1 MEKIVVCLKPV
12 PDPKQWDEVSMDPQT
27 QTLIREGIPSVINP
41 LDKHAIEAALSIRDV
56 HGGEVVLLSM
66 APPSASST
74 LREGLAMGAD
84 RAVLLSDLAFAGSDT
99 LATAHVLAAGCR
111 WLGDLDLIICGNMSI
126 DGSTA
131 QVGSQ
136 LAELL
141 DLPNVM
147 HVIDLDLHDDGAMVI
162 TRKIEHGFARLAGA
176 LPLVLSVRK
185 ELNKPRY
192 TSFTGI
198 LAAESKEIK
207 ILSNEDLKISPA
219 VIGIDGSPTQMAGIE
234 LRRFE
239 RARERLDGSVEEI
252 VESLAERIYQYGII

>member
-1 MEKIVVCLKPV
+1 M
-12 PDPKQWDEVSMDPQT
+12 DPKT

-41 LDKHAIEAALSIRDV
+41 LDKHAIEAALSIQDV

-66 APPSASST
+66 APPSAAST

-84 RAVLLSDLAFAGSDT
+84 RAVLLSDRMFAGSDT

-111 WLGDLDLIICGNMSI
+111 WLGDNDLILCGNMSI

-141 DLPNVM
+141 DLPNIM
-147 HVIDLDLHDDGAMVI
+147 HVIDLDLREDGSMVV
-162 TRKIEHGFARLAGA
+162 TRKIEHGFARLKGA
-176 LPLVLSVRK
+176 LPLVISVRK

-198 LAAESKEIK
+198 LAAESKEIR
-207 ILSNEDLKISPA
+207 ILSNEDLKISPE
-219 VIGIDGSPTQMAGIE
+219 VIGIDGSPTKMAGIE

-239 RARERLDGSVEEI
+239 RAREKLDGSVDEI
-252 VESLAERIYQYGII
+252 VESLAGRIYQYGII

>member
-1 MEKIVVCLKPV
+1 MERIIVCLKPV
-12 PDPKQWDEVSMDPQT
+12 PDPKQWDKVSMDPKT

-41 LDKHAIEAALSIRDV
+41 LDKNAIEAALSIQDV

-66 APPSASST
+66 APPSATST

-84 RAVLLSDLAFAGSDT
+84 RAVLLSDRMFAGSDT

-111 WLGDLDLIICGNMSI
+111 WIGNIDLIVCGNMSI

-131 QVGSQ
+131 QVSSQ

-147 HVIDLDLHDDGAMVI
+147 HVIDLDLQEDGSMVI
-162 TRKIEHGFARLAGA
+162 TRKIEHGLARLAGA

-198 LAAESKEIK
+198 LAAESKEIEV
-207 ILSNEDLKISPA
+207 LSNEELKISSEL
-219 VIGIDGSPTQMAGIE
+219 IGIDGSPTKMAGIE

-239 RARERLDGSVEEI
+239 RRKERLDGSVDEI

>member
-1 MEKIVVCLKPV
+1 MERIIVCLKPV

-27 QTLIREGIPSVINP
+27 QTLIREGIAIVINP

-66 APPSASST
+66 APPSAAST

-84 RAVLLSDLAFAGSDT
+84 RAVLLSDRMFAGSDT

-111 WLGDLDLIICGNMSI
+111 WLGDSDLIICGNMSI

-131 QVGSQ
+131 QVCSQ

-141 DLPNVM
+141 DLPNIM
-147 HVIDLDLHDDGAMVI
+147 HVIDLDLGEDGSMVV
-162 TRKIEHGFARLAGA
+162 TRKIEHGFARLRGA
-176 LPLVLSVRK
+176 MPLVISVRK

-198 LAAESKEIK
+198 IAAESKEIK
-207 ILSNEDLKISPA
+207 VLSNEDLKISPA
-219 VIGIDGSPTQMAGIE
+219 IIGIEGSPTKMAGIE

-239 RARERLDGSVEEI
+239 RAREKLDGSVDEI
-252 VESLAERIYQYGII
+252 VESLAEKIYQYGII

>member
-1 MEKIVVCLKPV
+1 MERLIVCLKPV
-12 PDPKQWDEVSMDPQT
+12 PDPKQWDEVSMDPET
-27 QTLIREGIPSVINP
+27 QTLIREGIASVINP

-66 APPSASST
+66 APPSAAST
-74 LREGLAMGAD
+74 LQEGLAMGAD
-84 RAVLLSDLAFAGSDT
+84 RAVLLSDRMFAGSDT

-111 WLGDLDLIICGNMSI
+111 WLGDNDLIICGNMSI

-141 DLPNVM
+141 DLPNIM
-147 HVIDLDLHDDGAMVI
+147 HVIDLDLRENGAMVV
-162 TRKIEHGFARLAGA
+162 TRKIEHGFARLRGA
-176 LPLVLSVRK
+176 LPLVISVRK

-207 ILSNEDLKISPA
+207 VLSNEDLKISPE
-219 VIGIDGSPTQMAGIE
+219 VIGIDGSPTKMAGIE
-234 LRRFE
+234 LRRFQ
-239 RARERLDGSVEEI
+239 RAKEKLDGSVDEI
-252 VESLAERIYQYGII
+252 VESLAGRIYQYGII

>member
-1 MEKIVVCLKPV
+1 MERIIVCLKPV
-12 PDPKQWDEVSMDPQT
+12 PDPKQWGEVSMDPET
-27 QTLIREGIPSVINP
+27 QTLIREGIASVINP
-41 LDKHAIEAALSIRDV
+41 LDKHAIEAALSIQDV

-66 APPSASST
+66 APPSAAST
-74 LREGLAMGAD
+74 LQEGLAMGAD
-84 RAVLLSDLAFAGSDT
+84 RAVLLSDRAFAGSDT

-111 WLGDLDLIICGNMSI
+111 WLGDNDLIICGNMSI

-141 DLPNVM
+141 DLPNIM
-147 HVIDLDLHDDGAMVI
+147 HVIDLDLREDGSMVV

-176 LPLVLSVRK
+176 LPLVISVRK

-207 ILSNEDLKISPA
+207 VLSNEDLEISPA
-219 VIGIDGSPTQMAGIE
+219 VIGIEGSPTKMAGIE
-234 LRRFE
+234 LRRFQ
-239 RARERLDGSVEEI
+239 RAREKLDGSVDEI
-252 VESLAERIYQYGII
+252 VESLAGRIYQYGII

>member
-1 MEKIVVCLKPV
+1 MERIIVCLKPV

-66 APPSASST
+66 APPSATST

-84 RAVLLSDLAFAGSDT
+84 RAVLLSDRIFAGSDT
-99 LATAHVLAAGCR
+99 LATAHVLGAGCR
-111 WLGDLDLIICGNMSI
+111 WLGDIDLIVCGNMSI

-147 HVIDLDLHDDGAMVI
+147 HVIDLDLRDDGSMVV

-176 LPLVLSVRK
+176 LPLVISVRK

-207 ILSNEDLKISPA
+207 VLSNEELKIPPA
-219 VIGIDGSPTQMAGIE
+219 VIGIEGSPTKMAGIE

-239 RARERLDGSVEEI
+239 RRGERLDGSVDEI
-252 VESLAERIYQYGII
+252 VESLVERIYQYGII

>member
-111 WLGDLDLIICGNMSI
+111 WLGDVDLIICGNMSI

-207 ILSNEDLKISPA
+207 ILSNEDLKISSA
-219 VIGIDGSPTQMAGIE
+219 VIGIEGSPTQMAGIE

>member
-1 MEKIVVCLKPV
+1 MERIIVCLKPV
-12 PDPKQWDEVSMDPQT
+12 PDPKQWDEVSMDPKT

-41 LDKHAIEAALSIRDV
+41 LDKHAIEAALSIQDV

-66 APPSASST
+66 APPSAAST

-84 RAVLLSDLAFAGSDT
+84 RAVLLSDRMFAGSDT

-111 WLGDLDLIICGNMSI
+111 WLGDNDLILCGNMSI

-141 DLPNVM
+141 DLPNIM
-147 HVIDLDLHDDGAMVI
+147 HVIDLDLREDGSMVV
-162 TRKIEHGFARLAGA
+162 TRKIEHGFARLKGA
-176 LPLVLSVRK
+176 LPLVISVRK

-198 LAAESKEIK
+198 LAAESKEIR
-207 ILSNEDLKISPA
+207 ILSNEDLKISPE
-219 VIGIDGSPTQMAGIE
+219 VIGIDGSPTKMAGIE

-239 RARERLDGSVEEI
+239 RAREKLDGSVDEI
-252 VESLAERIYQYGII
+252 VESLAGRIYQYGII